1 MSDQDYLALKTNE
14 RLAVNL
20 IHNVIRQQNYELNE
34 YLRFRLLDTFIA
46 IQRELKVYCH
56 AIVYLLRNFTNKVD
70 QMIEHRNAEN
80 PNAGTNIVF
89 PFVEELKNILNT
101 SANAA
106 NQGTVAIYNASNFT
120 KRKTNGKLAVAAL
133 GVP

>member
-20 IHNVIRQQNYELNE
+20 IHNVVRQQNYELNE

-46 IQRELKVYCH
+46 IQRELKVYCN
-56 AIVYLLRNFTNKVD
+56 AIAYLLRNFTNKVD

-101 SANAA
+101 SANPA

>member
-1 MSDQDYLALKTNE
+1 
-14 RLAVNL
+14 
-20 IHNVIRQQNYELNE
+20 
-34 YLRFRLLDTFIA
+34 
-46 IQRELKVYCH
+46 
-56 AIVYLLRNFTNKVD
+56 
-70 QMIEHRNAEN
+70 MIEHRSAEN

-89 PFVEELKNILNT
+89 PFLEELKHILNT

-120 KRKTNGKLAVAAL
+120 KRKKNGKLAVAAL